1 MVWWMGGDD
10 VSTMMMTGWGG
21 GRPRYNRVWRWWL
34 GPRALSNG
42 LQYFYT
48 LTLVRIEDGRE
59 EAENNVGSSM
69 TKMIEIKISN
79 PNGDLKHVAYHLNF
93 YENYAHYTHDG
104 KTIIILIHQRQ
115 KWVSGLMMM
124 VMVKVDDDQDN
135 DEGGFGI
142 GRVVRISQVYQL
154 RICLGRIPIQPP
166 YHILSFHPTTKT
178 MLLSSPNSASLCPN
192 FSSSSHSSPS
202 TQPTM
207 SCLETVSWFQR
218 CSDFDWKVS
227 SQANP

>member
-1 MVWWMGGDD
+1 MWNKLWFSFMVIVLIMVCWIGGDD
-10 VSTMMMTGWGG
+10 LSTMMMTAWGG

-59 EAENNVGSSM
+59 EAENNVGSST

-79 PNGDLKHVAYHLNF
+79 PNGDVRHVAYHLHF
-93 YENYAHYTHDG
+93 YEQYVHYTHNG
-104 KTIIILIHQRQ
+104 NVIVILIHQQQ
-115 KWVSGLMMM
+115 KWVNGLMMM
-124 VMVKVDDDQDN
+124 VMVKVDDDHDY
-135 DEGGFGI
+135 DKGGFGI

-166 YHILSFHPTTKT
+166 YHILSFHPTTQDKVF
-178 MLLSSPNSASLCPN
+178 SSLCSASLCSN
-192 FSSSSHSSPS
+192 LSSSSHSSPS
-202 TQPTM
+202 T
-207 SCLETVSWFQR
+207 
-218 CSDFDWKVS
+218 
-227 SQANP
+227 

>member
-1 MVWWMGGDD
+1 M
-10 VSTMMMTGWGG
+10 
-21 GRPRYNRVWRWWL
+21 L
-34 GPRALSNG
+34 
-42 LQYFYT
+42 
-48 LTLVRIEDGRE
+48 
-59 EAENNVGSSM
+59 
-69 TKMIEIKISN
+69 
-79 PNGDLKHVAYHLNF
+79 
-93 YENYAHYTHDG
+93 
-104 KTIIILIHQRQ
+104 
-115 KWVSGLMMM
+115 M
-124 VMVKVDDDQDN
+124 VMVKVDDDHDN

-202 TQPTM
+202 TQPTTP
-207 SCLETVSWFQR
+207 SLETVSWFQR

-227 SQANP
+227 KSSQPIVSLPTRCCFHCVIFINHPTQVLEKKHCFVLNNPLT

>member
-1 MVWWMGGDD
+1 MMWVQWW
-10 VSTMMMTGWGG
+10 WGE

-59 EAENNVGSSM
+59 EAENNVGSST
-69 TKMIEIKISN
+69 TKMIKIKISN
-79 PNGDLKHVAYHLNF
+79 PNGVAYHLHF
-93 YENYAHYTHDG
+93 YEKYAHYTHNG
-104 KTIIILIHQRQ
+104 NVIIILIHQRR

-124 VMVKVDDDQDN
+124 VMVKVDDDHDN

-166 YHILSFHPTTKT
+166 YHILSFHPTTQDKVF
-178 MLLSSPNSASLCPN
+178 SSLCSASLCSN
-192 FSSSSHSSPS
+192 LSSSF
-202 TQPTM
+202 
-207 SCLETVSWFQR
+207 SWF
-218 CSDFDWKVS
+218 ST
-227 SQANP
+227 A